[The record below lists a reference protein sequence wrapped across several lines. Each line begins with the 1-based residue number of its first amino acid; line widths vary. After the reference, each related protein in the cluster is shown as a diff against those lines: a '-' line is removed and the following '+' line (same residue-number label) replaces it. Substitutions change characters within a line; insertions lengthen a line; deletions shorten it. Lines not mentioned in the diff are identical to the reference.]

1 MKNSGKEIRVIR
13 LKQILLRARVAVRL
27 MVMAFTEDIE
37 ILEEENSDSPI
48 SQTPDIYDEPAA
60 EDALA
65 EAADLVINTI
75 ARADDYIV
83 LSVKKIGDDVI
94 QHRHYCSNITMLPL
108 FLLRLEKITEG
119 VIEERT
125 DTDDSD

>member
-1 MKNSGKEIRVIR
+1 MIR
-13 LKQILLRARVAVRL
+13 LRQILHRAKVAASL

-37 ILEEENSDSPI
+37 ILEEESLDLPISPI
-48 SQTPDIYDEPAA
+48 PGTCDTPVNEN
-60 EDALA
+60 ALA
-65 EAADLVINTI
+65 EAADLIINTI
-75 ARADDYIV
+75 ARSDDYIII
-83 LSVKKIGDDVI
+83 SVKKIDEDI
-94 QHRHYCSNITMLPL
+94 IEHRHYCTNIAMLPL